1 MFPRPAPTA
10 AAEPVTLSDAL
21 AHLREVS
28 DGGTND
34 ALVTSLIKAARE
46 ACEARTGRVL
56 IVTPFVLTLPSWP
69 CAGSTNPL
77 GMIDLKVAPLVAVQ
91 SVQYL
96 DEDGVLQILAS
107 DQYKVYT
114 HLSTGMIGPAY
125 GVSWPSV
132 QGDVLDGVRVSFT
145 AGYGP
150 TVGFDNTVVPV
161 PHKAREWILCALT
174 FMYENRLEGL
184 PEEFAPG
191 LINDLVILG
200 R

>member
-1 MFPRPAPTA
+1 MFPRPSPTA

-34 ALVTSLIKAARE
+34 ALVTSLIKSARE

-69 CAGSTNPL
+69 RADSTNPL
-77 GMIDLKVAPLVAVQ
+77 GMIDLKIAPLVAVQ

-96 DEDGVLQILAS
+96 DEDGALQTLAS

-132 QGDVLDGVRVSFT
+132 QGDVLDGVRVAFT
-145 AGYGP
+145 AGYGATAATVP
-150 TVGFDNTVVPV
+150 TPL
-161 PHKAREWILCALT
+161 RQWILLAIGD
-174 FMYENRLEGL
+174 MYENRNASAERPVIGSQ
-184 PEEFAPG
+184 FADHLLDPY
-191 LINDLVILG
+191 VILG
-200 R
+200 H